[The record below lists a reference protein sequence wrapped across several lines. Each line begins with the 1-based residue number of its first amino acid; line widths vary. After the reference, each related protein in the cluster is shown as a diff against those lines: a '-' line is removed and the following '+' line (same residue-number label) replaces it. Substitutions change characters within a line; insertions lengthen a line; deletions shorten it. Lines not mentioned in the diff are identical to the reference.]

1 MLNSEFNITFCRG
14 ICYNGPS
21 EFYFFYTIMQPIAQ
35 TMRKQVFVLKYVKEH
50 PWHIIEDGYHPEDN
64 RLFESLMSLGNGHMG
79 HRGNFEEDYSG
90 DSLQGSYA
98 AGVYYPDK
106 TRVGWWKNGYPEYF
120 AKVLNGTNVIGIHV
134 EIDGETVDL
143 GKTEPINFT
152 RILNMKNGCLDR
164 TFTYKTNNKTFDF
177 KIKRFVS
184 YDNVEIGAISYEI
197 KSHDKAIIKFMP
209 YLDGNVHNEDANYD
223 EFFWE
228 NCSSSCDKSVAGIS
242 MKTKKTGFTV
252 NASMKSKLV
261 LSNNA
266 GDTPEVFATPTEI
279 TQEDKYVEH
288 VFESE
293 VLPGTSITLH
303 KFFSLVTDRD
313 HLLENLETYCNNQV
327 DYAFSEGFV
336 TLFAAHAGKWAD
348 IWKEA
353 DIEISGDVGAQQGI
367 RFNIFHM
374 KQTYNGEDPRLN
386 IGPKGFTGEKYGGST
401 YWDTEAYCLP
411 FYLSTSHAE
420 IPRNLLVYRHNH
432 LEKAIENAAKLGL
445 KGALY
450 PMVTMNGE
458 ECHNEWEITFEEIH
472 RNAAIAYGIF
482 NYIRYTGD
490 SDYLAEYGLDVL
502 LNISRFWADRVNYN
516 PYKDCYMM
524 LGVTGPNE
532 YENNVN
538 NNWYTNLMAS
548 WTLEYTLESLKYVQE
563 SDPSRAEAI
572 LSKYDFKSEELSE
585 WEVIIKKIYLP
596 EIEELDVFAQQ
607 DGYMDKEQIL
617 VSELDPSNLPLNQ
630 KWSWDKIL
638 RSCFIKQADVLQGI
652 FFLSERY
659 DLDTKRRNFDFYEP
673 RTVHESS
680 LSPCVYSIIAGEIG
694 YHDKAYELYQ
704 RSARLDL
711 DNYNND
717 TDDGLHITSMAGT
730 WMSVVYGF
738 GGFSTTEGKPK
749 FSPFLPKNWNALN
762 FHMLFRDRLLV
773 VHINNNEV
781 KIQLESG
788 EALTIEI
795 YGKDYSLST
804 SAPVISKIRN

>member
-1 MLNSEFNITFCRG
+1 M
-14 ICYNGPS
+14 
-21 EFYFFYTIMQPIAQ
+21 
-35 TMRKQVFVLKYVKEH
+35 KYVQED
-50 PWHIIEDGYHPEDN
+50 PWKIIEAGYHPEDN
-64 RLFESLMSLGNGHMG
+64 RLYESLMSLGNGHMG
-79 HRGNFEEDYSG
+79 HRGNFEEDFSG

-134 EIDGETVDL
+134 FIDGKAVDL
-143 GKTEPINFT
+143 GQITPVNFT
-152 RILNMKNGCLDR
+152 RVLDMKNGCLDR
-164 TFTYKTNNKTFDF
+164 TFTYNVDGKSFDF
-177 KIKRFVS
+177 TIKRFLS
-184 YDNVEIGAISYEI
+184 YDTPELGAIAYQI
-197 KSHDKAIIKFMP
+197 HAKNDAVIQFAP

-228 NCSSSCDKSVAGIS
+228 KCSQHCDPNYGSITMS
-242 MKTKKTGFTV
+242 TKKTGFTV
-252 NASMKSKLV
+252 HTTMKSALV
-261 LSNNA
+261 TKSNA
-266 GDTPEVFATPTEI
+266 ITEPSSFKSD
-279 TQEDKYVEH
+279 DKYVEH
-288 VFESE
+288 MYESH
-293 VLPGTSITLH
+293 VKTDDTLTLY
-303 KFFSLVTDRD
+303 KYFSLVTDRD
-313 HLLENLETYCNNQV
+313 HDISKLSDHGKNQV
-327 DYAFSEGFV
+327 EKAAELGFDK
-336 TLFAAHAGKWAD
+336 LYRAHVDKWAE

-353 DIEISGDVGAQQGI
+353 DIEIDGDVAAQQGI

-411 FYLSTSHAE
+411 FYLSTSHE
-420 IPRNLLVYRHNH
+420 DIPRNLLIYRYKH
-432 LEKAIENAAKLGL
+432 LDKAIENAAKLGL

-472 RNAAIAYGIF
+472 RNAAIAYAIF

-490 SDYLAEYGLDVL
+490 KEYLSEYGLDVL

-548 WTLEYTLESLKYVQE
+548 WTLEYSLEALEWVEQNNPERAKEVLIKYAFSNDE
-563 SDPSRAEAI
+563 FETWKD
-572 LSKYDFKSEELSE
+572 
-585 WEVIIKKIYLP
+585 IIEKIYLP

-617 VSELDPSNLPLNQ
+617 VSELSSENLPLNQ

-652 FFLSERY
+652 FFLSDRY
-659 DLDTKRRNFDFYEP
+659 DIDTKRRNFDFYEP

-680 LSPCVYSIIAGEIG
+680 LSPCVYSIIAGEVG
-694 YHDKAYELYQ
+694 YHNKAYELYQ

-738 GGFSTTEGKPK
+738 GGFSTSDGMPK
-749 FSPFLPKNWNALN
+749 FSPFLPKQWNALN
-762 FHMLFRDRLLV
+762 FHMLFRERLLV
-773 VHINNNEV
+773 VGIDKDNV
-781 KIQLESG
+781 KIEMVSG
-788 EALTIEI
+788 EPLNIEV
-795 YGKDYSLST
+795 YQSQYKLSMDQAVT
-804 SAPVISKIRN
+804 VATDHSRSID